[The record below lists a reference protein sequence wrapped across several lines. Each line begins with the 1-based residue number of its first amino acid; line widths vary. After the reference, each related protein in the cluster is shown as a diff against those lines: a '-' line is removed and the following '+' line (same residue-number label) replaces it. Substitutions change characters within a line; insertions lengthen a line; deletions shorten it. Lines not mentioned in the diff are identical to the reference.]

1 LNVLQVLSTLFFG
14 LRAMVRFSANL
25 SFMYKERFFLSRF
38 GAAKRAGF
46 GAVEFLHHHLDYTPA
61 ELGNE
66 LREHSL
72 DVSVFNA
79 FPGDWDA
86 GDRGFA
92 ARPGYEVALRE
103 SVEQAL
109 PYADAF
115 GAQRMHVMAGLASS
129 QGALG
134 DAAASCYVENIRW
147 AARRVAGHGL
157 TILIEPINPRD
168 MPGYFLSQTDQASLT
183 SLTPFAPFV
192 TPHFPHLSRPI
203 FPLFPPFVAV
213 ISRPNSRS
221 GSRSPRGDW

>member
-1 LNVLQVLSTLFFG
+1 
-14 LRAMVRFSANL
+14 MVRFSANL

-147 AARRVAGHGL
+147 AARRV
-157 TILIEPINPRD
+157 
-168 MPGYFLSQTDQASLT
+168 
-183 SLTPFAPFV
+183 V
-192 TPHFPHLSRPI
+192 TAYRL
-203 FPLFPPFVAV
+203 L
-213 ISRPNSRS
+213 PNTWRC
-221 GSRSPRGDW
+221 RCRARWCCL

>member
-1 LNVLQVLSTLFFG
+1 
-14 LRAMVRFSANL
+14 MVRFSANL

-147 AARRVAGHGL
+147 AARRVALGM
-157 TILIEPINPRD
+157 RD
-168 MPGYFLSQTDQASLT
+168 DGPVPVRAAGGSGVGRRPGARRTW
-183 SLTPFAPFV
+183 
-192 TPHFPHLSRPI
+192 
-203 FPLFPPFVAV
+203 
-213 ISRPNSRS
+213 
-221 GSRSPRGDW
+221 RSPRRR